1 MRSRV
6 VTAPAARNGGSES
19 PGWFSNG
26 QPVPPKVVLEHLSNP
41 ANRPPP
47 GSPERR
53 DLVGNIEEFVRILE
67 VRGDPLEEPFRVL
80 LSCVRDGLDEEDEG
94 PAEGDPGRRVEVP
107 ISTLNE
113 NDLLTGIP
121 DPTWKL
127 EDRRRMAAELSIRE
141 SARLISPANRE
152 AARRI
157 LIAFGNGVESTDGG

>member
-1 MRSRV
+1 MRTRV

-53 DLVGNIEEFVRILE
+53 DLVGNIEEFLRILAA
-67 VRGDPLEEPFRVL
+67 RGDPLEEPFRDL
-80 LSCVRDGLDEEDEG
+80 LSCVRDGLDEEDED

-113 NDLLTGIP
+113 VDLIAWIQ
-121 DPTWKL
+121 DSEWDL
-127 EDRRRMAAELSIRE
+127 EDRQEMAAEL
-141 SARLISPANRE
+141 ARRE
-152 AARRI
+152 AAGEIHPANLGTVRTV
-157 LIAFGNGVESTDGG
+157 LFAFDPG